1 VSPALAREQA
11 CDSAAIARPD
21 SQIEVVVVATRA
33 TDVEVHGPPAEQPV
47 LDPLPIEQ
55 IADRAECG
63 ELGVLEHTI
72 SVA

>member
-1 VSPALAREQA
+1 VG
-11 CDSAAIARPD
+11 
-21 SQIEVVVVATRA
+21 ATRA
-33 TDVEVHGPPAEQPV
+33 ADVEVDGPSAEQPV

-72 SVA
+72 SFA